1 MPVFNRRDSVLD
13 ALESIKNQNI
23 KDQIEIIIIDD
34 SNDITSKII
43 KEYIIKNK
51 HLKIKYF
58 KPKKRAGINKS
69 RNLGIKNAVYDIIVF
84 LDSDDQLLE
93 GALEDI
99 SVAFQSN
106 KDIVI
111 YFGRIKKLKDNSRK
125 FILSRNLPTVGDYVD
140 YLKTFRK
147 QGEVLPALRNYAI
160 KSQEKLFDED
170 LWGFENLLYLRLL
183 KNGGKYFRSKKVVRL
198 YNNINEDRLS
208 ASGLSKVQ
216 NRRDGYLRQLKENGK
231 SFFFYSPINF
241 LNTLIRIIVYNR
253 LIKRSRKLFFYEIL
267 SILTFP
273 LPKFFFRLVIKIFI
287 KMQ

>member
-1 MPVFNRRDSVLD
+1 MVSIWRRR
-13 ALESIKNQNI
+13 K
-23 KDQIEIIIIDD
+23 EI
-34 SNDITSKII
+34 
-43 KEYIIKNK
+43 
-51 HLKIKYF
+51 
-58 KPKKRAGINKS
+58 S